1 MIDFTNISVRTTS
14 DIESEQLLKKAVA
27 QGFRLPKGEKAMESC
42 RFFRFIGSPYKQVVV
57 PMTVTYDENEQAVSY
72 TDLFGDEIEEL
83 RKIANAAAR
92 WCRTYGY
99 EHLSVYGNEEFDKYI
114 GKGIAKTKD
123 GDVRRA
129 EVELMK
135 PRKITIS
142 ELEEHFG
149 CPIEI
154 VS

>member
-1 MIDFTNISVRTTS
+1 MINLAERIIVTNS
-14 DIESEQLLKKAVA
+14 DKESENLLKKAVA
-27 QGFRLPKGEKAMESC
+27 QGFSLPKCEKVMESC
-42 RFFRFIGSPYKQVVV
+42 RFFRFIGSPYKSVV
-57 PMTVTYDENEQAVSY
+57 MRSNITAIEAGKAEKYSDI
-72 TDLFGDEIEEL
+72 FGDELEEL
-83 RKIANAAAR
+83 NKIVDSATR

-99 EHLSVYGNEEFDKYI
+99 EHLNVYANEEFDSYT

-123 GDVRRA
+123 GSVQQTSA
-129 EVELMK
+129 KLQK

>member
-1 MIDFTNISVRTTS
+1 MINLEDRIIVTDSNR
-14 DIESEQLLKKAVA
+14 ESENLLKKAVA
-27 QGFRLPKGEKAMESC
+27 QGFSLPKGEKAMESC
-42 RFFRFIGSPYKQVVV
+42 RFFRFIGSPYKS
-57 PMTVTYDENEQAVSY
+57 VTTPSY
-72 TDLFGDEIEEL
+72 ITTIEAEKAEKYSYLFGDELEEL
-83 RKIANAAAR
+83 NKIVDSATR

-99 EHLSVYGNEEFDKYI
+99 EHLNVYVNEEFDSYT

-123 GDVRRA
+123 GSVQQIS
-129 EVELMK
+129 VKLQK